1 LCIESYLPERQFDA
15 YGKTMRRL
23 PAVFSLLIAL
33 QPAALGAEPLTIGI
47 SAPLSGPF
55 AILGKQITDGAA
67 AAEAALGTDKIK
79 LIVADDK
86 CDPVGGKQAAEVFA
100 QANVSAVVGYLCT
113 PALQGAL
120 PLLRER
126 KTPVITLGVRPVKI
140 LEDAQKN
147 GDALFRLGP
156 DSGEEETALAEL
168 LLPLWRG
175 ENFAIIDD
183 GTIHARELAES
194 LRIAAEARG
203 LKPVFVDTFR
213 PALDNQ
219 LALVNRLRKSGA
231 THVFVGGERSDIAIL
246 ARDAAARGVALTI
259 AGGESLSAAPDEV
272 PLADNVLMI
281 GIPQPA
287 SAAAGQEG
295 HYFKAHAAVEILAQ
309 LASDGELLASAIG
322 AAPHETI
329 LGSISFEKNGA
340 QSGNP
345 YRLLVSKSG
354 GFADYP

>member
-1 LCIESYLPERQFDA
+1 MP
-15 YGKTMRRL
+15 RL
-23 PAVFSLLIAL
+23 PALLSLLLAL
-33 QPAALGAEPLTIGI
+33 PSAAFGAEPLTIGI

-55 AILGKQITDGAA
+55 AILGKQITEGAA
-67 AAEAALGTDKIK
+67 AAQAALGTDRIR
-79 LIVADDK
+79 LIVADDR
-86 CDPVGGKQAAEVFA
+86 CEADGGKEAADILAAAKVR
-100 QANVSAVVGYLCT
+100 AVIGYLCT
-113 PALQGAL
+113 PALQNAL
-120 PLLRER
+120 PVFRAG
-126 KTPVITLGVRPVKI
+126 KIPVMTLGVRPVKVM
-140 LEDAQKN
+140 EDAQKN

-156 DSGEEETALAEL
+156 DSGEEADALADL

-194 LRIAAEARG
+194 LRLAAEARG

-219 LALVNRLRKSGA
+219 LALVNRLKKSGA
-231 THVFVGGERSDIAIL
+231 THVFVGGDRSDIAIL
-246 ARDAAARGVALTI
+246 ARDAAAREVPLTI
-259 AGGESLSAAPDEV
+259 AGGETLSAAPDDV
-272 PLADNVLMI
+272 PLTENVLMI

-287 SAAAGQEG
+287 DFKTPGEGYFASA
-295 HYFKAHAAVEILAQ
+295 YAAVEILV
-309 LASDGELLASAIG
+309 SAG
-322 AAPHETI
+322 AASEAIASRTHKTV
-329 LGSISFEKNGA
+329 LGDVNFEKNGG

>member
-1 LCIESYLPERQFDA
+1 MP
-15 YGKTMRRL
+15 RL
-23 PAVFSLLIAL
+23 PALLSLLLAL
-33 QPAALGAEPLTIGI
+33 PSAAFGAEPLTIGI

-55 AILGKQITDGAA
+55 AILGRQIADGAA
-67 AAEAALGTDKIK
+67 AAQAALGTDRIR
-79 LIVADDK
+79 LIVADDR
-86 CDPVGGKQAAEVFA
+86 CEADGGKEAADILAAAKVR
-100 QANVSAVVGYLCT
+100 AVIGYLCT
-113 PALQGAL
+113 PALQNAL
-120 PLLRER
+120 PVFRAG
-126 KTPVITLGVRPVKI
+126 KIPVMTLGVRPVKV

-156 DSGEEETALAEL
+156 DSGEEADALADL

-194 LRIAAEARG
+194 LRLAAEARG

-219 LALVNRLRKSGA
+219 LALVNRLKKSGA
-231 THVFVGGERSDIAIL
+231 THVFVGGDRGDIAIL
-246 ARDAAARGVALTI
+246 ARDAAAREVPLTI
-259 AGGESLSAAPDEV
+259 AGGETLSAAPD
-272 PLADNVLMI
+272 DYFS
-281 GIPQPA
+281 
-287 SAAAGQEG
+287 SA
-295 HYFKAHAAVEILAQ
+295 YAAVEILV
-309 LASDGELLASAIG
+309 SAG
-322 AAPHETI
+322 AASEAIASRTHKTV
-329 LGSISFEKNGA
+329 LGDVSFEKNGG

>member
-1 LCIESYLPERQFDA
+1 MP
-15 YGKTMRRL
+15 RL
-23 PAVFSLLIAL
+23 PALVCLFLAL
-33 QPAALGAEPLTIGI
+33 PHAAVSAEPLTIGV

-55 AILGKQITDGAA
+55 TILGRQITDGVQAA
-67 AAEAALGTDKIK
+67 QAALGGEAKIRLVIADDRCEADGGREAALALT
-79 LIVADDK
+79 
-86 CDPVGGKQAAEVFA
+86 AAK
-100 QANVSAVVGYLCT
+100 VSAVIGYLCT

-120 PLLRER
+120 PVFREG
-126 KTPVITLGVRPVKI
+126 KIPVLTVGVRPVKV
-140 LEDAQKN
+140 LADAQTN

-156 DSGEEETALAEL
+156 GSGEEEAALAEL

-183 GTIHARELAES
+183 GTIHSRELAES

-219 LALVNRLRKSGA
+219 LALVNRLKKSGA
-231 THVFVGGERSDIAIL
+231 THVFVGGDRSDIAIL

-259 AGGESLSAAPDEV
+259 AGGETLYAAPDEV

-281 GIPQPA
+281 GVPLPA
-287 SAAAGQEG
+287 KTEGYFSSA
-295 HYFKAHAAVEILAQ
+295 FAAVEILASTG
-309 LASDGELLASAIG
+309 ARADVIGSGTHKSA
-322 AAPHETI
+322 
-329 LGSISFEKNGA
+329 LGSVSFETNGG

-354 GFADYP
+354 GFADTQ

>member
-1 LCIESYLPERQFDA
+1 MP
-15 YGKTMRRL
+15 RL
-23 PAVFSLLIAL
+23 PALLSLLLAL
-33 QPAALGAEPLTIGI
+33 PSAAFGAEPLTIGI

-55 AILGKQITDGAA
+55 AILGRQIADGAA
-67 AAEAALGTDKIK
+67 AAQAALGTDRIR
-79 LIVADDK
+79 LIVADDR
-86 CDPVGGKQAAEVFA
+86 CEADGGKEAADILAAAKVR
-100 QANVSAVVGYLCT
+100 AVIGYLCT
-113 PALQGAL
+113 PALQNAL
-120 PLLRER
+120 PVFRAG
-126 KTPVITLGVRPVKI
+126 KIPVMTLGVRPVKV

-156 DSGEEETALAEL
+156 DSGEEADALADL

-194 LRIAAEARG
+194 LRLAAEARG

-219 LALVNRLRKSGA
+219 LALVNRLKKSGA
-231 THVFVGGERSDIAIL
+231 THVFVGGDRGDIAIL
-246 ARDAAARGVALTI
+246 ARDAAAREVPLTI
-259 AGGESLSAAPDEV
+259 AGGETLSAAPDDV
-272 PLADNVLMI
+272 PLAENVLMI

-287 SAAAGQEG
+287 DFKTPGEGYFASA
-295 HYFKAHAAVEILAQ
+295 YAAVEILV
-309 LASDGELLASAIG
+309 SAG
-322 AAPHETI
+322 AASEAIASRTHQTV
-329 LGSISFEKNGA
+329 LGDVSFEKNGG